1 MKISIMIEGQNG
13 LNWTNWKNI
22 VDTVEN
28 HGFYGLYRSD
38 HFTNANP
45 PDKDSLELWTSLTY
59 LATTTKRIRFGSLVS
74 PISFRNPVFTARI
87 AAAVDDLSSGRLKLG
102 LGAGWQEREH
112 QNYGFELLSFKERFL
127 RFEEGLFIISKLFHS
142 DDPVTIKGN
151 YFQLKD
157 AILLPRPSRK
167 DGPEILIGGNGE
179 KFTFPLVVKYAKEWN
194 AIFLTPEK
202 FKVKTVLLDELLSAN
217 GKKPVEVHR
226 SLMTNLTYGQNQ
238 EQLQKKL
245 NGRDPKDMAQRGII
259 VGSPEQVTAKL
270 KEYQQTGLEE
280 IMLQWIDL
288 EDIDSLIHFSET
300 VLPKF
305 HLV

>member
-1 MKISIMIEGQNG
+1 MIEGQNG
-13 LNWTNWKNI
+13 LNWTNWKKI

-28 HGFYGLYRSD
+28 YGFYGLYRSD

-59 LATTTKRIRFGSLVS
+59 LATTTNRIKFGSLVS
-74 PISFRNPVFTARI
+74 PISFRNPIFTARM
-87 AAAVDDLSSGRLKLG
+87 AAAVDDLSAGRLKLG

-112 QNYGFELLSFKERFL
+112 QNYGFELLNLKERFL
-127 RFEEGLFIISKLFHS
+127 RFEEGLSIISNLFRS
-142 DDPVTIKGN
+142 NDPITVHGN

-157 AILLPRPSRK
+157 AILLPRPKRK

-179 KFTFPLVVKYAKEWN
+179 KFTFPLVVKFAKEWN
-194 AIFLTPEK
+194 AIFLTPQKFEEK
-202 FKVKTVLLDELLSAN
+202 TNLLDQLLSE
-217 GKKPVEVHR
+217 KRKVPTEVRR
-226 SLMTNLTYGQNQ
+226 SIMTNLTYGQNQ

-245 NGRDPKDMAQRGII
+245 KGRDPKEMTQRGII
-259 VGSPEQVTAKL
+259 VGSSEQVTEKL
-270 KEYQQTGLEE
+270 HEYQQTGLDE

-288 EDIDSLIHFSET
+288 EDMDNLIHFSET

-305 HLV
+305 QYG

>member
-13 LNWTNWKNI
+13 LNWTNWKII
-22 VDTVEN
+22 VDIVEN
-28 HGFYGLYRSD
+28 YGFYGLYRSD

-45 PDKDSLELWTSLTY
+45 PDKDSLELWTSLTF

-74 PISFRNPVFTARI
+74 PVSFRNPVFTARM
-87 AAAVDDLSSGRLKLG
+87 AAAVDDLSAGRLKLG

-112 QNYGFELLSFKERFL
+112 QNYGFDLLSFKDRFL
-127 RFEEGLFIISKLFHS
+127 RFEEGLSVISNLFRS
-142 DDPVTIKGN
+142 NDPITINGK
-151 YFQLKD
+151 YYQLND
-157 AILLPRPSRK
+157 AILLPRPNRK

-179 KFTFPLVVKYAKEWN
+179 KYTFPLVVEFAKEWN

-202 FKVKTVLLDELLSAN
+202 YREKNSLLDQLLLTK
-217 GKKPVEVHR
+217 GKKPTEIRR

-238 EQLQKKL
+238 EHLQTKL
-245 NGRDPKDMAQRGII
+245 NGRDPKEMTQRGII
-259 VGSPEQVTAKL
+259 VGSPDQVEDKL
-270 KEYQQTGLEE
+270 NEYQQTGLDE

-288 EDIDSLIHFSET
+288 EDMESLIHFSET

-305 HLV
+305 QSA